1 MAARL
6 GGEEFALLLPGRSRA
21 RAQLIAEQL
30 RARVA
35 TEEWAWE
42 EQELPVSLSLG
53 VAAFPDDGT
62 EIGELLEATELAV
75 HDAKLAGR
83 NRVRAAVPVTARA
96 GLEAQRTPAR
106 TVTARA
112 EPEQERTPA
121 ATEGERRGARDGTPA
136 PAAGDEP
143 QPPPHGAQALPA
155 GVPWRVR
162 PFAAVLAVLA
172 LAAGLSGSP
181 DGLLSDPLAFGAL
194 VAAVLLLD
202 AVAIDIFQRGRI
214 SLAAA
219 PILVIAYSF
228 GPLGV
233 LIAEGTALVVAL
245 RRGTPL
251 VKAVFDFGACGLA
264 GTAAALAFSAA
275 APATIAGQL
284 GAATVA
290 ALAYYV
296 VNGSLLCTVSAMAE
310 RTTARAVLR
319 ERFSWLWVDYLTF
332 GLLAGAFLTF
342 QEVGGPLAFVVA
354 GAPLLALWFSERQY
368 VDRSR
373 ESVQELRER
382 GAALERALEVEGEL
396 RRSMQRTYLSTITS
410 LARTI
415 EAKDPYTGGHTE
427 RVSRVAVLLAGEL
440 GMGESD
446 IAAVEVGAVI
456 HDIGKIG
463 VSDAVLLKPGA
474 LDDDE
479 FAHMRS
485 HPEISS
491 YILSELEL
499 PAIVTQIVRNHHE
512 RFAGGGY
519 PDGLSGEEI
528 PLAARIV
535 AVADTLD
542 AMTSARAYRRALPLE
557 TALTEIRG
565 NAGRQFCPQVVS
577 ALDRCLRRDATLEGA
592 YPHEES
598 PAAVV

>member
-1 MAARL
+1 M
-6 GGEEFALLLPGRSRA
+6 
-21 RAQLIAEQL
+21 
-30 RARVA
+30 
-35 TEEWAWE
+35 
-42 EQELPVSLSLG
+42 
-53 VAAFPDDGT
+53 
-62 EIGELLEATELAV
+62 
-75 HDAKLAGR
+75 
-83 NRVRAAVPVTARA
+83 
-96 GLEAQRTPAR
+96 
-106 TVTARA
+106 
-112 EPEQERTPA
+112 
-121 ATEGERRGARDGTPA
+121 
-136 PAAGDEP
+136 
-143 QPPPHGAQALPA
+143 
-155 GVPWRVR
+155 
-162 PFAAVLAVLA
+162 
-172 LAAGLSGSP
+172 
-181 DGLLSDPLAFGAL
+181 
-194 VAAVLLLD
+194 
-202 AVAIDIFQRGRI
+202 
-214 SLAAA
+214 
-219 PILVIAYSF
+219 PILAIAYSF

-233 LIAEGTALVVAL
+233 LIAEGAALVVAL

-264 GTAAALAFSAA
+264 GTAAALVFTA
-275 APATIAGQL
+275 APATIPGQL
-284 GAATVA
+284 AGAT
-290 ALAYYV
+290 LGGFAYYV
-296 VNGSLLCTVSAMAE
+296 VNISLLCTVSAMAE
-310 RTTARAVLR
+310 GTTARAVLR
-319 ERFSWLWVDYLTF
+319 ERFSWLWLDYLTF
-332 GLLAGAFLTF
+332 GLLAGAFLAF

-354 GAPLLALWFSERQY
+354 GAPLVVLWFSERQY

-427 RVSRVAVLLAGEL
+427 RVSRVAVLLAREL

-499 PAIVTQIVRNHHE
+499 PAIVKQIVRSHHE